1 MVTLDQEGQN
11 KSDEA
16 VLAEIG
22 YQQELK
28 REWNLLQ
35 NFGVS
40 FSIISVITGITTL
53 FSTGLNVGGP
63 AVMTWGWIGVSV
75 MTVLVGL
82 SMSEIV
88 SAIPTSGGPY
98 FWAAILAKPDKSA
111 LAAWITGW
119 FNLVGQ
125 VAVTTGIS
133 YGCADLIS
141 STAEIIH
148 PDQYTATPGKIIG
161 IYAALLISHGLLNT
175 FGVGLLRLFNHSS
188 IVLHSLGI
196 GSLAI
201 ALLVKAQ
208 LHQSSQFVF
217 FKFYDGTGGWGE
229 RASPAY
235 VAACGILFTQYTIT
249 GFDASAHMSEETKNA
264 AWSAPL
270 GVLTSVIVSAIFGF
284 GILLAFLFSMQD
296 FEGTLNAPQ
305 PVFKILVDVFGG
317 VGAQVAMSL
326 IILCVWHCGLFSV
339 TSNSRMMYAFARDGG
354 LPPKIFGL
362 VDRRFDCP
370 INTVWLSVVLAF
382 LLALPSLGSAVA
394 LTAATSIAT
403 IGLYISYGLPIL
415 LSVIWDE
422 RFRKGPFR
430 LHRFS
435 MPIRITSC
443 LWITV
448 ITVFFCLPNATPIT
462 RETLNYTPVVL
473 GVLIVW
479 IVLSWIFWARRSFN
493 GPMIHDDHKGDVA
506 ITLPEGHSTY
516 KNDATPGST

>member
-235 VAACGILFTQYTIT
+235 VAACGILCAHVFSTRTSKCKLAYTIT

-370 INTVWLSVVLAF
+370 INT
-382 LLALPSLGSAVA
+382 G
-394 LTAATSIAT
+394 
-403 IGLYISYGLPIL
+403 
-415 LSVIWDE
+415 
-422 RFRKGPFR
+422 
-430 LHRFS
+430 
-435 MPIRITSC
+435 
-443 LWITV
+443 
-448 ITVFFCLPNATPIT
+448 
-462 RETLNYTPVVL
+462 L

-516 KNDATPGST
+516 KNDATPALLEEKFRGNCKSVFKTALFTKREITCYQHWFTL

>member
-1 MVTLDQEGQN
+1 
-11 KSDEA
+11 
-16 VLAEIG
+16 
-22 YQQELK
+22 
-28 REWNLLQ
+28 
-35 NFGVS
+35 
-40 FSIISVITGITTL
+40 
-53 FSTGLNVGGP
+53 
-63 AVMTWGWIGVSV
+63 MTWGWIGVSI
-75 MTVLVGL
+75 MTILVGL

-98 FWAAILAKPDKSA
+98 FWSAVLAKPSESA

-133 YGCADLIS
+133 YGCANLIS
-141 STAEIIH
+141 STAAIIH
-148 PDQYTATPGKIIG
+148 PDRYTPTSGTIIG
-161 IYAALLISHGLLNT
+161 IHAGLLISHGLINT

-188 IVLHSLGI
+188 IILHSLGV

-201 ALLVKAQ
+201 ALLAKARF
-208 LHQSSQFVF
+208 HQTSQFVF
-217 FKFYDGTGGWGE
+217 FKFYDGTGGWSE

-235 VAACGILFTQYTIT
+235 VAACGILFAQYTIT

-270 GVLTSVIVSAIFGF
+270 GVLTSIIVSAIFGF
-284 GILLAFLFSMQD
+284 GIILAFLFSMQD
-296 FEGTLNAPQ
+296 FEETLSAPQ
-305 PVFKILVDVFGG
+305 PVFKIMVDVFGP
-317 VGAQVAMSL
+317 VGAQIAMSL

-354 LPPKIFGL
+354 LPRNIFGV

-382 LLALPSLGSAVA
+382 LLALPSLGSSVA
-394 LTAATSIAT
+394 FTAATSIAT

-422 RFRKGPFR
+422 RFKKGPFR
-430 LHRFS
+430 LHGFS

-443 LWITV
+443 LWIIV
-448 ITVFFCLPNATPIT
+448 ITVFFCLPTSTPLS

-473 GVLIVW
+473 GILITW
-479 IVLSWIFWARRSFN
+479 IILSWIFWASRSFS
-493 GPMIHDDHKGDVA
+493 GPCNSGSNLLDANK
-506 ITLPEGHSTY
+506 TY
-516 KNDATPGST
+516 L

>member
-235 VAACGILFTQYTIT
+235 VAACGILYIRSP
-249 GFDASAHMSEETKNA
+249 GSM
-264 AWSAPL
+264 P
-270 GVLTSVIVSAIFGF
+270 VLTCPRRRKMQ
-284 GILLAFLFSMQD
+284 LAFLFSMQD

-394 LTAATSIAT
+394 LTAATR
-403 IGLYISYGLPIL
+403 LPIL

-443 LWITV
+443 LWIIV

-462 RETLNYTPVVL
+462 RETLNYTPVVV

-479 IVLSWIFWARRSFN
+479 IVLSWIFWARQSFS

-516 KNDATPGST
+516 KNDATPSST

>member
-1 MVTLDQEGQN
+1 
-11 KSDEA
+11 
-16 VLAEIG
+16 
-22 YQQELK
+22 
-28 REWNLLQ
+28 
-35 NFGVS
+35 
-40 FSIISVITGITTL
+40 
-53 FSTGLNVGGP
+53 
-63 AVMTWGWIGVSV
+63 
-75 MTVLVGL
+75 
-82 SMSEIV
+82 MSEIV

-235 VAACGILFTQYTIT
+235 VAACGILCAHLHSKAFTESN
-249 GFDASAHMSEETKNA
+249 ASPPRIMRLILSSCQCNKIYDHRVRCQCSHVRGDEKC
-264 AWSAPL
+264 SL
-270 GVLTSVIVSAIFGF
+270 VSATGSINIGYS
-284 GILLAFLFSMQD
+284 ICDLWIWNTLAFLFSMQD

-370 INTVWLSVVLAF
+370 INT
-382 LLALPSLGSAVA
+382 
-394 LTAATSIAT
+394 
-403 IGLYISYGLPIL
+403 GLPIL

-435 MPIRITSC
+435 MPIRIRHAYGS
-443 LWITV
+443 
-448 ITVFFCLPNATPIT
+448 P
-462 RETLNYTPVVL
+462 YY
-473 GVLIVW
+473 GVLLPPKRYTDHTFRRADSLDR
-479 IVLSWIFWARRSFN
+479 IVLDLLGSSIFH

>member
-40 FSIISVITGITTL
+40 FSIIVSRSRSVFFVQSFNFISTGNFINSL

-235 VAACGILFTQYTIT
+235 VAACGILYTIT

-403 IGLYISYGLPIL
+403 IGL
-415 LSVIWDE
+415 
-422 RFRKGPFR
+422 
-430 LHRFS
+430 
-435 MPIRITSC
+435 
-443 LWITV
+443 
-448 ITVFFCLPNATPIT
+448 
-462 RETLNYTPVVL
+462 
-473 GVLIVW
+473 
-479 IVLSWIFWARRSFN
+479 
-493 GPMIHDDHKGDVA
+493 
-506 ITLPEGHSTY
+506 
-516 KNDATPGST
+516 